1 MLYWKSLHESNFEHE
16 YKALTEFDSLIGDYM
31 YQYQTDG
38 VCASEIHFQ
47 VKDGHVCNVHFDGGC
62 HGNLQAICKLVEG
75 MPVNEV
81 IEKLRG
87 IECQNGT
94 SCPDQLAVAL
104 TEAMNQ

>member
-1 MLYWKSLHESNFEHE
+1 
-16 YKALTEFDSLIGDYM
+16 M

-38 VCASEIHFQ
+38 VCASTISFQ
-47 VKDGHVCNVHFDGGC
+47 VNDGCVSDVSFDGGC
-62 HGNLQAICKLVEG
+62 DGNLQAICKLVEG

-94 SCPDQLAVAL
+94 SCPDQLAAAL
-104 TEAMNQ
+104 KEAMGQ